1 MGQRLARVPG
11 RWDRRVQ
18 GVPGRWD
25 RRVPGARSLPGV
37 RHSVGVRQR
46 PAPSTIPDAP
56 GSYQFLDDDGR
67 ILYVGKAKSLRS
79 RVSSYF
85 ADPATLTPKTAQLV
99 ASAARVEWIQ
109 VANEVEA
116 ILLEY
121 ALIKRHRP
129 RFNIR
134 LVDDKSYPWLAVTV
148 ADEWPRAAVVRGR
161 RRPGVRYFGPFAH
174 TGAVRDTLDLL
185 LRSFPVRT
193 CSDRKFDRHRA
204 LGRPCLLH
212 HIERCSGPCVDAVDP
227 ATYAAHVE
235 DLMAVFAGDT
245 ERVEHRLE
253 LEMAQASEALEFELA
268 AHRRDQLAALR
279 KAVERQQVLT
289 ETPEDL
295 DVVGIDEEPLE
306 ASVCVLRVRRGRLVG
321 RRAFVVD
328 RVEDLT
334 SAQLVGRVLEELY
347 ADAVPADGAGA
358 PRRRRVDDG
367 WVSGAGDP
375 GTGFGVEGEAEPEL
389 PRQVLVPVMPEPEDA
404 YRAFLADRRGGAVR
418 LAVPRRGGKRA
429 LMETARRNAEEELAR
444 HRLRR
449 AADHDARA
457 AAMAALQDAL
467 GLPQAP
473 LRIECYDMSHL
484 QGSDYVGS
492 MVVLEDG
499 LPRRSEY
506 RRFKIRDVPG
516 NDDYAAMEEVL
527 GRRLQALLDERRRA
541 ASGTEGRPRRFA
553 YPPQLLLV
561 DGGKGQLGVAVR
573 VLERLGLSGEIP
585 VASLAKA
592 LEEVFVPGRPDP
604 VRVERGSEALYL
616 LQRVRDEAHRFAIT
630 YHRSLRGRRMTRSAL
645 DGVPG
650 LGPKRQ
656 ARLVRELGSVRAVR
670 EADLQALRAL
680 PWLPDAVADAVHR
693 HLHPAGGRQGGGYR
707 ASGRQEGGQP
717 PDGQPAGGQPP
728 DGRGDLAG
736 PPGQVD
742 WSGGSAGPPGQAD
755 GSGDPAGA
763 PGQADGV
770 VPPAVDAVPGAA
782 RPAVDAAGAHAG
794 QDGRQ

>member
-1 MGQRLARVPG
+1 
-11 RWDRRVQ
+11 
-18 GVPGRWD
+18 
-25 RRVPGARSLPGV
+25 
-37 RHSVGVRQR
+37 VRQR
-46 PAPSTIPDAP
+46 PAASTIPDAP
-56 GSYQFLDDDGR
+56 GSYQFLDAEGR
-67 ILYVGKAKSLRS
+67 VLYVGKAKSLRS

-85 ADPATLTPKTAQLV
+85 ADPATLAPKTAQMV
-99 ASAARVEWIQ
+99 ASADRVEWIQ

-148 ADEWPRAAVVRGR
+148 SDTWPRAAVVRGKR
-161 RRPGVRYFGPFAH
+161 LPGVRYFGPYAH

-185 LRSFPVRT
+185 LRSFPIRT
-193 CSDRKFDRHRA
+193 CSDRKFDRHQA

-212 HIERCSGPCVDAVDP
+212 HIERCSGPCVGAVDP
-227 ATYAAHVE
+227 STYAGYV
-235 DLMAVFAGDT
+235 DDMMAVFAGDT
-245 ERVEHRLE
+245 DRVEHRLQE
-253 LEMAQASEALEFELA
+253 EMAGASAALEFELA

-279 KAVERQQVLT
+279 NAVERQQVVT
-289 ETPEDL
+289 DTPEDL
-295 DVVGIDEEPLE
+295 DVVGIEEEPLE
-306 ASVCVLRVRRGRLVG
+306 ASVCVLLVRRGRVVG

-347 ADAVPADGAGA
+347 GDAVPSDGAGT
-358 PRRRRVDDG
+358 RRGRHLDDG
-367 WVSGAGDP
+367 WASGAGDP
-375 GTGFGVEGEAEPEL
+375 ATAFGVEGDAEPEL
-389 PRQVLVPVMPEPEDA
+389 PRQVLVPVLPDPVDA
-404 YRAFLADRRGGAVR
+404 YRAFLADRRGAPVR
-418 LAVPRRGGKRA
+418 LAVPQRGGKRI

-449 AADHDARA
+449 AADHDSRA
-457 AAMAALQDAL
+457 AAMAALQQAL
-467 GLPQAP
+467 GLAHAP

-527 GRRLQALLDERRRA
+527 GRRLQALLDERARA
-541 ASGTEGRPRRFA
+541 ASGVEGRPRRFA
-553 YPPQLLLV
+553 YPPQLLVV

-573 VLERLGLSGEIP
+573 VLERLGLAGEIP
-585 VASLAKA
+585 VASLAKS

-604 VRVERGSEALYL
+604 VRIERGSEALYL

-630 YHRSLRGRRMTRSAL
+630 YHRSLRSKRMTRSAL
-645 DGVPG
+645 DGIPG

-656 ARLVRELGSVRAVR
+656 ARLLRHFGSLKAVR
-670 EADLQALRAL
+670 EAGLPQLRSL
-680 PWLPDAVADAVHR
+680 PWLPEAVAVAVDLA
-693 HLHPAGGRQGGGYR
+693 LHPVGIGTGPGRFG
-707 ASGRQEGGQP
+707 
-717 PDGQPAGGQPP
+717 PAG
-728 DGRGDLAG
+728 A
-736 PPGQVD
+736 
-742 WSGGSAGPPGQAD
+742 SAD
-755 GSGDPAGA
+755 GSASA
-763 PGQADGV
+763 TRPGPDLGGMATQ
-770 VPPAVDAVPGAA
+770 PGT
-782 RPAVDAAGAHAG
+782 AG
-794 QDGRQ
+794 QDGCQ